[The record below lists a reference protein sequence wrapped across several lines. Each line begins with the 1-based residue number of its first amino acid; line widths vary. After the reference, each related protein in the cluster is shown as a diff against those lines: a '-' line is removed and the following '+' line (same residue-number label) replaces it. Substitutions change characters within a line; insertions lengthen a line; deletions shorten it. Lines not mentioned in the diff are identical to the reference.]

1 MGKHILSQSFHTV
14 SHIKKTFKLHKNG
27 KGGVKK
33 LSAQLK
39 MNQRK
44 HNLFT
49 KRAQNKTK
57 IVQWRLLSVNHVK
70 SQTAMN

>member
-1 MGKHILSQSFHTV
+1 MAS
-14 SHIKKTFKLHKNG
+14 
-27 KGGVKK
+27 GGVKK
-33 LSAQLK
+33 LSVQLK